1 VHPLRWTPH
10 MAATTTAAHLTLTL
24 TCPTPHDNGL
34 PQNEEQLNNLLKT
47 LDGYYSNED
56 LRRRCPAAARHQ
68 GEFLGYFLLMQL
80 GNGGEVAKFLQQLA
94 GQPALASTDVQFA
107 VQVTTPPPPP
117 PP

>member
-1 VHPLRWTPH
+1 
-10 MAATTTAAHLTLTL
+10 M
-24 TCPTPHDNGL
+24 

-107 VQVTTPPPPP
+107 VQVTTPPPSPP

>member
-1 VHPLRWTPH
+1 
-10 MAATTTAAHLTLTL
+10 
-24 TCPTPHDNGL
+24 L

-107 VQVTTPPPPP
+107 VQVTPHRRRCSRVAVYRRRKVSPV
-117 PP
+117 